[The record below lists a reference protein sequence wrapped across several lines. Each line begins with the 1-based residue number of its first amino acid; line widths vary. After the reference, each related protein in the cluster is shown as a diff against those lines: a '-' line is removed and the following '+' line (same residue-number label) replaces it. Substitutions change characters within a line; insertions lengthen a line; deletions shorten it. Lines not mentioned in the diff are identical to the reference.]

1 MDYRKFVPQI
11 ASKKFER
18 FIKKNGILHIKS
30 APTIRLHMD
39 AQKDLLQLLKTL
51 LEKWK
56 GQVI

>member
-11 ASKKFER
+11 TSKKFER

-30 APTIRLHMD
+30 AHTIRLHMD